1 MARKIVVIGAGIVG
15 ASIAA
20 QLPEDVSVTVLDQ
33 GPSGQLRGST
43 GHAPGFVG
51 LLNET
56 PVLTELAR
64 ASAELYDDLE
74 LDGVRGF
81 DRVGGVEVAST
92 PEAAAKLEERAE
104 LAARAGLGH
113 RLLDAAETVA
123 LAPELIDPAHCRR
136 GLHFTDDGTARAG
149 VITAALRKR
158 SSARFV
164 DDAAVVGIE
173 LRGNRVSAVR
183 TATESFP
190 ADDVVLASG
199 IWGPVV
205 ASLVDQRIPLT
216 PVAHPYVYGPKRAE
230 SAARTPFVRW
240 PERHVYARD
249 HGDRL
254 GLGTYDHAPQPV
266 PLDRLGR
273 IAEQPWP
280 GEPFDDAV
288 GSAMELLPAAHRFP
302 IAERLNGVF
311 AMTPDNLPF
320 LGALPDITGLWSA
333 VAIWVTS
340 AGGAARGLVELMC
353 DRPSNIPGIDRLRP
367 DRFTGQDPADLEAR
381 ALRLYRDI
389 YASL

>member
-15 ASIAA
+15 TSIAA

-33 GPSGQLRGST
+33 GPSGRLQGST

-51 LLNET
+51 LLNEV

-81 DRVGGVEVAST
+81 DHVGGVEVAST
-92 PEAAAKLEERAE
+92 PETAAKLEERAE
-104 LAARAGLGH
+104 LAAQAGLPH

-123 LAPELIDPAHCRR
+123 LAPELIDPAHCLR
-136 GLHFTDDGTARAG
+136 GLHYAQDGTARAG
-149 VITAALRKR
+149 IITAALRKR
-158 SSARFV
+158 SRARFV

-173 LRGNRVSAVR
+173 LRGNRVSSVR

-216 PVAHPYVYGPKRAE
+216 PVAHPYAYGPKRAE
-230 SAARTPFVRW
+230 SAVSTPFVRW
-240 PERHVYARD
+240 PEQHVYARD

-254 GLGTYDHAPQPV
+254 GLGTYDHTPQPV

-280 GEPFDDAV
+280 GELFDDAV
-288 GSAMELLPAAHRFP
+288 GRAMELLPEAHRFP
-302 IAERLNGVF
+302 VAERLNGVF
-311 AMTPDNLPF
+311 SMTPDNLPF
-320 LGALPDITGLWSA
+320 LGAFPDVTGLWSA

-353 DRPSNIPGIDRLRP
+353 DKPSSFPGIDRLRP
-367 DRFTGQDPADLEAR
+367 DRFDGQDPADLEAR